1 MKMKEFDVQ
10 FGKIVKQKRKQMK
23 ITQERLS
30 ELAGISTVFCRNIEL
45 GINRANWVT
54 WVKICTVLEIDMN
67 EVADRYIKPMLNEV
81 GEFLGMRF

>member
-1 MKMKEFDVQ
+1 MNELDVQ

-30 ELAGISTVFCRNIEL
+30 ELVGISTMFCRDIEL
-45 GINRANWVT
+45 GANRANWVT

-67 EVADRYIKPMLNEV
+67 AWADQYIKPALNV
-81 GEFLGMRF
+81 IGEMLGMKF

>member
-1 MKMKEFDVQ
+1 MSELDIQ
-10 FGKIVKQKRKQMK
+10 FGKLVKQKRKQMK

-30 ELAGISTVFCRNIEL
+30 ELAGISTMFCRDIEL

-67 EVADRYIKPMLNEV
+67 AWADQYIKPMLNEV
-81 GEFLGMRF
+81 GEVLGMKF

>member
-1 MKMKEFDVQ
+1 MKELDIQ

-23 ITQERLS
+23 ITQEKLS

-45 GINRANWVT
+45 GVNRANWVT

-67 EVADRYIKPMLNEV
+67 ALADRYIKPMLNDT
-81 GEFLGMRF
+81 GEFIGMKF